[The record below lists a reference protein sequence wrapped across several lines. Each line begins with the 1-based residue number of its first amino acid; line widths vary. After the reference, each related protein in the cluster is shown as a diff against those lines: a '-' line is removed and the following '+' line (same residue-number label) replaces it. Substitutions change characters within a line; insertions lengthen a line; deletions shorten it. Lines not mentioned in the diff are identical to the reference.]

1 MSEAPGDPVRCPV
14 CFVVLKPE
22 ELHALHQGSA
32 EALERL
38 RLQHERELETRSREA
53 EARLQEAEGRR
64 KKEMERLEREQK
76 EALERLRQQGEQGLA
91 HLKAQMAEIQKTQ
104 FVALEESHR
113 RNLEQLQKEVAEAQV
128 RQKGWAEERQRLQQE
143 FSQREKDVLERA
155 KIDAGQ
161 ELSKKEQ
168 QIQQLMLN
176 ENRLR
181 EQVDQLRESVL
192 RSPSD
197 VVGEAG
203 EFLLRETLRT
213 AFPDDDVQKISRP
226 GQRSADVVHRISR
239 APGLYTPTV
248 IVYDNKVG
256 KKVTSKD
263 LSSAR
268 TYREVHGTDYV
279 LVVTDEMP
287 SGSSERLVV
296 EEDGI
301 LIVKRN
307 ALIAL
312 VEVLRRQIVKLD
324 LARASGAHRDR
335 KESQLF
341 DYIRGDEFDRN
352 LKRLLQLDLKEHDL
366 LETEKRSHLKMWKQR
381 EDIHREREEAVSQ
394 VESST
399 SAILERDSLTS
410 NPELDPPQQ
419 VEIRAE
425 VDPSPDSEEADPDP
439 SENGEERE
447 PSPMVGDEDGP
458 LRRRRKVQVTLDGQ
472 GN

>member
-1 MSEAPGDPVRCPV
+1 MGDATSDPVRCPV
-14 CFVVLKPE
+14 CFIALKPD

-53 EARLQEAEGRR
+53 EARLEEAEERR
-64 KKEMERLEREQK
+64 RKEMERLEREQK
-76 EALERLRQQGEQGLA
+76 EALQRLRQQGQEGLDQ
-91 HLKAQMAEIQKTQ
+91 LKAQMASLQKEQ
-104 FVALEESHR
+104 LVALEDAHQR
-113 RNLEQLQKEVAEAQV
+113 ALLQLRQEVADAQA
-128 RQKGWAEERQRLQQE
+128 RQKAWEEERQRLQQQ
-143 FSQREKDVLERA
+143 FAQREKELLERA
-155 KIDAGQ
+155 RTDASV
-161 ELSKKEQ
+161 ELTKKDQ
-168 QIQQLMLN
+168 QIQELKLN
-176 ENRLR
+176 EDRLR
-181 EQVDQLRESVL
+181 LQFEQLRESML

-203 EFLLRETLRT
+203 EFLLRETLKS
-213 AFPDDDVQKISRP
+213 AFPDDDIQKISRP

-239 APGLYTPTV
+239 APGTYTPTV

-263 LSSAR
+263 LASAR

-287 SGSSERLVV
+287 SGASDRLVV
-296 EEDGI
+296 EQDGI
-301 LIVKRN
+301 LIVKRS
-307 ALIAL
+307 ALTAL
-312 VEVLRRQIVKLD
+312 VEVLRRQVVKLD

-352 LKRLLQLDLKEHDL
+352 LRRLLSLDLKEHDL
-366 LETEKRSHLKMWKQR
+366 LETERRSHLKMWKQR

-410 NPELDPPQQ
+410 NPELITVRTEGVVPSEDPALDPEEEPIASRDGEGDVTSRT
-419 VEIRAE
+419 VE
-425 VDPSPDSEEADPDP
+425 EEAI
-439 SENGEERE
+439 
-447 PSPMVGDEDGP
+447 
-458 LRRRRKVQVTLDGQ
+458 LRRRRKAQVTLDGPDP
-472 GN
+472 